1 MVIQVIVR
9 YISNKGKV
17 TKQLPID
24 ADQDVAELQQ
34 LIKSNFGIPAH
45 QQIIHFVTRGY
56 EVRVIPGFPLD
67 FYEIGYNA
75 LLDLRRLEEEEGNQ
89 VEELA
94 EYETQNATEYNNEL
108 YQRRVDYF
116 NKLRFA
122 QLDLQTI
129 EEADEEEG
137 TDEEKLVADL
147 KRQFFEITRNK
158 RKKEIGTFLER
169 FKQLNQGTQ
178 FSILDNFDKAG
189 WSGVHYAVLFDLEE
203 LVKSLLE
210 ISGGDFLGIVSSDGW
225 SPLFLSIQQKNW
237 KIFREMLTYAD
248 KNQLE
253 VQTLKGS
260 LLHQVF
266 KYGEFDIIE
275 ELVLNRKVDPYM
287 KDFEGQAAI
296 ELCSDG
302 LKEKI
307 KFLVEI
313 RELPPKP
320 IGVIG
325 RVKKNTFFFG
335 WSARFLRLNV
345 ENRVLERYKHF
356 DNIPFKPLEII
367 PIRHIENIKVDSDEA
382 YNQLRSYFLQFK
394 YAGTQ
399 HVYRIEIKDEA
410 TIWQNSIK
418 RAIDWAD
425 YHHKYLAKYA
435 SNPYK
440 QKTKLLW
447 EQNNKN
453 FEEFNLLNKIEFEKA
468 INLLIPVIKVEKKIK
483 ANISFR
489 DFDVIKLLGRGAFG
503 KVYKV
508 VHKKTNKTFAMKMIR
523 KENLI
528 KHQQEKYSK
537 IERDIL
543 KENRNKPFLLSLH
556 FAFQTPQY
564 LYMVVDYCPNG
575 DLALLLAH
583 QPNSRFPEGA
593 AKFYMAEILLAIDD
607 LHQRNHIYR
616 DLKPDNI
623 LIDEEG
629 HVKLA
634 DFGLAADN
642 IRTNNDFAKS
652 FAGSP
657 IYLSPEILK
666 NKRTFKIS
674 DYYTFGVV
682 LYELVVGDPPFY
694 TDDINKLYSNIK
706 KGHIS
711 FPNHISVSDSF
722 KSVVSELM
730 QNNPKLRLGANK
742 GMAEVKEHSFFK
754 DIDWKKLANK
764 EIKPPVEMEK
774 KDEKNNRRIN
784 IKDIEYTPETQHVH
798 FFNNFDYIREEYL
811 ELYKESVANKVSTD
825 N

>member
-9 YISNKGKV
+9 YISSKGKV

-34 LIKSNFGIPAH
+34 LIKSNFGIPVH
-45 QQIIHFVTRGY
+45 QQIIHFITKGY

-75 LLDLRRLEEEEGNQ
+75 LLDLRRLEEDEGNN
-89 VEELA
+89 VEEIV
-94 EYETQNATEYNNEL
+94 EQDGGTSTEYNNEL

-129 EEADEEEG
+129 DEADEDEG
-137 TDEEKLVADL
+137 TDEERLVSDL

-158 RKKEIGTFLER
+158 RKKEVQAFLDK
-169 FKQLNQGTQ
+169 FKALNQGTQ
-178 FSILDNFDKAG
+178 FLILDNLDKAG
-189 WSGVHYAVLFDLEE
+189 WSGVHYAVLFNLEE

-210 ISGGDFLGIVSSDGW
+210 VCKGDFLTIVSNDGW
-225 SPLFLSIQQKNW
+225 SPLFLAIQQKNW
-237 KIFREMLTYAD
+237 NLFREMLTFAD
-248 KNQLE
+248 KTHLE
-253 VQTLKGS
+253 IQTLKGS

-266 KYGEFDIIE
+266 KYGYFDIIE

-287 KDFEGQAAI
+287 KDFEGVAAI
-296 ELCSDG
+296 DNCPDSIKD
-302 LKEKI
+302 KI
-307 KFLVEI
+307 RQLVEI
-313 RELPPKP
+313 RDLPPKP
-320 IGVIG
+320 LGIIG
-325 RVKKNTFFFG
+325 RFKKNTFFFG
-335 WSARFLRLNV
+335 WSTRFLRLNV
-345 ENRVLERYKHF
+345 ENRALERYKQF
-356 DNIPFKPLEII
+356 DQIPFKPLEII
-367 PIRHIENIKVDSDEA
+367 PVRDIENLKTAIEDSFGQVK
-382 YNQLRSYFLQFK
+382 NYFLEFT
-394 YAGTQ
+394 YNGTD
-399 HVYRIEIKDEA
+399 HAYKMDTKDEL
-410 TIWQNSIK
+410 TIWEISI
-418 RAIDWAD
+418 RRTIAWAD
-425 YHHKYLAKYA
+425 YHYKYLRKQ
-435 SNPYK
+435 SNNLYRK
-440 QKTKLLW
+440 QANQLW
-447 EQNNKN
+447 DQANKD
-453 FEEFNLLNKIEFEKA
+453 FEEFNLLSKIEFEKA
-468 INLLIPVIKVEKKIK
+468 RNLLTPVASVEKKIK
-483 ANISFR
+483 VNISFR
-489 DFDVIKLLGRGAFG
+489 EFDVIKLLGKGAFG

-508 VHKKTNKTFAMKMIR
+508 VHKKTNQTFAMKMIR
-523 KENLI
+523 KEHLI

-543 KENRNKPFLLSLH
+543 KENKDKPFLLSLH

-583 QPNSRFPEGA
+583 QPNSKLSEPA

-623 LIDEEG
+623 LIDDEG

-642 IRTNNDFAKS
+642 IRTNNQFAKS

-682 LYELVVGDPPFY
+682 LYELVIGDPPFY

-706 KGHIS
+706 KGKIN
-711 FPNHISVSDSF
+711 FPPHVPVTESF
-722 KSVVSELM
+722 KNVVTGLM
-730 QNNPKLRLGANK
+730 QNDPRLRLGATR
-742 GMAEVKEHSFFK
+742 GASEIKEHPFFK
-754 DIDWKKLANK
+754 DIDWLKLANK
-764 EIKPPVEMEK
+764 ELEPPIEMEK
-774 KDEKNNRRIN
+774 KEERNNRRIN
-784 IKDIEYTPETQHVH
+784 IKDIEYNPENEHIH
-798 FFNNFDYIREEYL
+798 FFNNFDYLREEYMD
-811 ELYKESVANKVSTD
+811 LYRDSGSNIA
-825 N
+825 